1 MQMTDFEKIKKICER
16 TSRITSTVI
25 DDFILHYAAAKDNL
39 AREFDQRIATYK
51 HITRQLDISWVNM
64 LKSQYIVHRVFKADG
79 LLRKYL
85 NHVEIKRRPLDEQE
99 FLTAQLAQS
108 WRFSFS
114 RIVGNPA
121 PDFYQ
126 MKDVFSGESF
136 LLYSRSTT
144 QTLTEQT
151 PLLWFNLIAFNGACW
166 QTFGPVSSYQSF
178 DEDDIF
184 FFATEVNL
192 NIEDEELLRQD
203 VERNPLPY
211 MLLLTGSRFPVTFNK
226 KDELLIL
233 SSDHDLES
241 LDTEPLKE
249 NFKIEYNSGV
259 YRLSLKRWD
268 AMPHFAVAFYDEE
281 QAILMLTSMTERGF
295 DALTRKLNDYG
306 LGFPTESQ
314 IRIHPTMLVTAERI
328 FNRKLELNPYEKLF
342 TTESSP
348 EAKEEIEKM
357 NLFLQLAL
365 PAINA
370 GKKPDIAALAKQTGV
385 DISLAEQLVA
395 NTMEKVKGMR
405 RGKR

>member
-1 MQMTDFEKIKKICER
+1 MTDYEGIKKICER
-16 TSRITSTVI
+16 SSRITSTVI

-51 HITRQLDISWVNM
+51 HITRRLEASWVNM

-85 NHVEIKRRPLDEQE
+85 NHVEIKRRPADEQD
-99 FLTAQLAQS
+99 FLMAQLTQP

-114 RIVGNPA
+114 IIIENPA
-121 PDFYQ
+121 PDFYR

-144 QTLTEQT
+144 QTLKEQT

-192 NIEDEELLRQD
+192 NIEDEEMLRQD
-203 VERNPLPY
+203 IERNPVPY

-249 NFKIEYNSGV
+249 NFKVEYNAGV

-268 AMPHFAVAFYDEE
+268 AMPHFAVAYYDEGE
-281 QAILMLTSMTERGF
+281 AVLMLTSMTERGF
-295 DALTRKLNDYG
+295 DALVQKLNDYG
-306 LGFPTESQ
+306 LDLLAEPQ
-314 IRIHPTMLVTAERI
+314 IRVHPTMLVTAEGI
-328 FNRKLELNPYEKLF
+328 FNTKLELNPYGKHF
-342 TTESSP
+342 STDSSP
-348 EAKEEIEKM
+348 EVKEEIEKM

-370 GKKPDIAALAKQTGV
+370 GKKPDIEALAKQAGV
-385 DISLAEQLVA
+385 DVSLAEQLVA
-395 NTMEKVKGMR
+395 NIMEKVKGMR

>member
-1 MQMTDFEKIKKICER
+1 MTDFEEIKKICER
-16 TSRITSTVI
+16 TSRITATVI

-39 AREFDQRIATYK
+39 AREFDQRVATYK
-51 HITRQLDISWVNM
+51 HVIRQLDVSWVNM

-85 NHVEIKRRPLDEQE
+85 NHAEIKRRPSDEQE
-99 FLTAQLAQS
+99 FLKGQLAQP

-114 RIVGNPA
+114 MIIENPA
-121 PDFYQ
+121 PDFYR

-144 QTLTEQT
+144 QTLKEQT

-184 FFATEVNL
+184 FFATEVNFD
-192 NIEDEELLRQD
+192 IEDEEMLRED
-203 VERNPLPY
+203 VERNPVPY
-211 MLLLTGSRFPVTFNK
+211 MLLLTGSRLPVTFNK
-226 KDELLIL
+226 KDELLFL

-249 NFKIEYNSGV
+249 NFKVEYNSGV

-268 AMPHFAVAFYDEE
+268 AMPHFAVAYYDDGE
-281 QAILMLTSMTERGF
+281 AVLMLTSMTERGF
-295 DALTRKLNDYG
+295 DALTQKLNDYG
-306 LGFPTESQ
+306 FNLPAEPQ
-314 IRIHPTMLVTAERI
+314 VRVHPTMLVTAERI
-328 FNRKLELNPYEKLF
+328 FNAKLELNPYEKLF
-342 TTESSP
+342 ATESSP
-348 EAKEEIEKM
+348 EVKEELEKM
-357 NLFLQLAL
+357 NLFLRLAL

-370 GKKPDIAALAKQTGV
+370 GRKPDIEALAKLAGV
-385 DISLAEQLVA
+385 DVSLAEQLVA

>member
-1 MQMTDFEKIKKICER
+1 MTEYEEIKKSCER
-16 TSRITSTVI
+16 TSRITATVI

-39 AREFDQRIATYK
+39 AREFDQQIGTYK
-51 HITRQLDISWVNM
+51 HITRQLEASWVNM

-85 NHVEIKRRPLDEQE
+85 NHAEIKRRPSDEQE
-99 FLTAQLAQS
+99 FLKEQLAQP

-114 RIVGNPA
+114 MIIENPA
-121 PDFYQ
+121 PDFYR

-136 LLYSRSTT
+136 LLYSRSTM
-144 QTLTEQT
+144 QTLKEQT

-166 QTFGPVSSYQSF
+166 QTFGSVSSYQSF

-184 FFATEVNL
+184 FFATEL
-192 NIEDEELLRQD
+192 NFDIEDEEMLRQD
-203 VERNPLPY
+203 VERNPVPY

-233 SSDHDLES
+233 SSDHDLEF

-249 NFKIEYNSGV
+249 NFKVEYNAGV
-259 YRLSLKRWD
+259 YRFSLKRWD
-268 AMPHFAVAFYDEE
+268 AMPHFAVGYYDEE
-281 QAILMLTSMTERGF
+281 EAVFMLTSMTERGF
-295 DALTRKLNDYG
+295 DALTRTLNDYG
-306 LGFPTESQ
+306 LGLPAEPQ
-314 IRIHPTMLVTAERI
+314 IRVHPSMLVTAEQI
-328 FNRKLELNPYEKLF
+328 FNTKLELNPYGKLF

-348 EAKEEIEKM
+348 EVKEEIEKM

-370 GKKPDIAALAKQTGV
+370 GKKPDVEALAKQAGV
-385 DISLAEQLVA
+385 DVSLAEQLVA
-395 NTMEKVKGMR
+395 NTMEKVKGMKSR
-405 RGKR
+405 KR

>member
-1 MQMTDFEKIKKICER
+1 MTDYEEIKKICER

-39 AREFDQRIATYK
+39 AREFDQRVATYK
-51 HITRQLDISWVNM
+51 HITRQLEASWVNM

-99 FLTAQLAQS
+99 FLTAQLAQP

-114 RIVGNPA
+114 RIIENPA

-144 QTLTEQT
+144 QTLENQT
-151 PLLWFNLIAFNGACW
+151 PALWFNLIAFNGTCW

-184 FFATEVNL
+184 FFATEVNFD
-192 NIEDEELLRQD
+192 IEDEDMLRQD
-203 VERNPLPY
+203 VERNPVPY

-241 LDTEPLKE
+241 LDTEALKE
-249 NFKIEYNSGV
+249 NFRVEYNSGV

-268 AMPHFAVAFYDEE
+268 AMPHFAVAYYDEE
-281 QAILMLTSMTERGF
+281 EAVLMLTSMTERGF
-295 DALTRKLNDYG
+295 DALTQKLNVYNLG
-306 LGFPTESQ
+306 LPTESQ

-342 TTESSP
+342 ITESSP
-348 EAKEEIEKM
+348 EVNEEIEKM

-370 GKKPDIAALAKQTGV
+370 GKKPDVAALAKQAGV
-385 DISLAEQLVA
+385 DVALAEQLVA

>member
-1 MQMTDFEKIKKICER
+1 MTDFEEIKKICER
-16 TSRITSTVI
+16 TSRITAAVI

-39 AREFDQRIATYK
+39 AREFDQRVATYK
-51 HITRQLDISWVNM
+51 HVTRQLEASWVNM

-85 NHVEIKRRPLDEQE
+85 NHAEIKRRPSDEQE
-99 FLTAQLAQS
+99 FLKEQLAQP

-114 RIVGNPA
+114 MIIENPA
-121 PDFYQ
+121 PDFYR
-126 MKDVFSGESF
+126 MKDAFSGESF

-144 QTLTEQT
+144 KTLKEQT

-184 FFATEVNL
+184 FFATEVNFD
-192 NIEDEELLRQD
+192 IEDEEMLRQD
-203 VERNPLPY
+203 VERNPVPY

-249 NFKIEYNSGV
+249 NFKVECNSGV

-268 AMPHFAVAFYDEE
+268 AMPHFAVAYYDEGE
-281 QAILMLTSMTERGF
+281 AVLMLTSMTERGF
-295 DALTRKLNDYG
+295 NALTRTLNDYG
-306 LGFPTESQ
+306 LGLPAEPQ
-314 IRIHPTMLVTAERI
+314 IRVHPTMLVTAERI
-328 FNRKLELNPYEKLF
+328 FNTKLELNPYEKLF
-342 TTESSP
+342 TAQSSP
-348 EAKEEIEKM
+348 EVKEELEKM

-370 GKKPDIAALAKQTGV
+370 GRKPDVEALAKQAGV
-385 DISLAEQLVA
+385 DVSLAEQLVA
-395 NTMEKVKGMR
+395 NTMEKVKEMR

>member
-1 MQMTDFEKIKKICER
+1 M
-16 TSRITSTVI
+16 
-25 DDFILHYAAAKDNL
+25 
-39 AREFDQRIATYK
+39 
-51 HITRQLDISWVNM
+51 
-64 LKSQYIVHRVFKADG
+64 HRVFKADG

-99 FLTAQLAQS
+99 FLTAQLAQP

-114 RIVGNPA
+114 RIIENPA

-144 QTLTEQT
+144 QTLENQT
-151 PLLWFNLIAFNGACW
+151 PALWFNLIAFNGTCW
-166 QTFGPVSSYQSF
+166 QTFGPVSSYQRF

-184 FFATEVNL
+184 FFATEVNFD
-192 NIEDEELLRQD
+192 IEDEDMLRQD
-203 VERNPLPY
+203 VERNPVPY

-241 LDTEPLKE
+241 LDTEALKE
-249 NFKIEYNSGV
+249 NFRVEYNSGV

-268 AMPHFAVAFYDEE
+268 AMPHFAVAYYDEE
-281 QAILMLTSMTERGF
+281 EAVLMLTSMTERGF
-295 DALTRKLNDYG
+295 DALTQKLNVYNLG
-306 LGFPTESQ
+306 LPTESQ

-342 TTESSP
+342 ITESSP
-348 EAKEEIEKM
+348 EVNEEIEKM

-370 GKKPDIAALAKQTGV
+370 GKKPDVAALAKQAGV
-385 DISLAEQLVA
+385 DVALAEQLVA

>member
-1 MQMTDFEKIKKICER
+1 MTDFEEIKKICER
-16 TSRITSTVI
+16 TSRITATGI
-25 DDFILHYAAAKDNL
+25 EDFILHYAAAKDNL
-39 AREFDQRIATYK
+39 AREFDQRVATYK
-51 HITRQLDISWVNM
+51 HVTRQLDVSWVNM

-85 NHVEIKRRPLDEQE
+85 NHAAVKRRLSDEQE
-99 FLTAQLAQS
+99 FLKEQLAQP

-114 RIVGNPA
+114 MIIENPA
-121 PDFYQ
+121 PDFYR

-144 QTLTEQT
+144 QTLKEQT

-184 FFATEVNL
+184 FFATEVNFH
-192 NIEDEELLRQD
+192 IEDEEMLRQD
-203 VERNPLPY
+203 VERNPVPY

-249 NFKIEYNSGV
+249 TFKVEYNAGV

-268 AMPHFAVAFYDEE
+268 AMPHFAVAYYDEGE
-281 QAILMLTSMTERGF
+281 AVLMLTSMTERGF
-295 DALTRKLNDYG
+295 DALTQKFNDYG
-306 LGFPTESQ
+306 FGLPAEPQ

-328 FNRKLELNPYEKLF
+328 FNTKIELNPYGKLF

-348 EAKEEIEKM
+348 QVKEELEKM

-370 GKKPDIAALAKQTGV
+370 GKRPDVEALAKQAGV
-385 DISLAEQLVA
+385 DVSLAEQLVA
-395 NTMEKVKGMR
+395 NTMDKVKEMR

>member
-1 MQMTDFEKIKKICER
+1 MTDFEEIKKICER

-51 HITRQLDISWVNM
+51 HVTRQLEASWVNM

-85 NHVEIKRRPLDEQE
+85 NHAEIKRRPSDEQE
-99 FLTAQLAQS
+99 FLKEQLAQP

-114 RIVGNPA
+114 MIIENPA
-121 PDFYQ
+121 PDFYR

-144 QTLTEQT
+144 KTLKEQT
-151 PLLWFNLIAFNGACW
+151 PLLWFNLIAFNGTCW

-184 FFATEVNL
+184 FFATEVNFH
-192 NIEDEELLRQD
+192 IEGEETLRQD
-203 VERNPLPY
+203 VERNPVPY

-233 SSDHDLES
+233 SSDHDLGS

-249 NFKIEYNSGV
+249 NFKVEYNAGV

-268 AMPHFAVAFYDEE
+268 AMPHFAVAYYDEGE
-281 QAILMLTSMTERGF
+281 AVLMLTSMTERGF
-295 DALTRKLNDYG
+295 DALTQKLNDYG
-306 LGFPTESQ
+306 LDLPAEPQ
-314 IRIHPTMLVTAERI
+314 IRVHPSMLVTAEGI
-328 FNRKLELNPYEKLF
+328 FNTKIELNPYGKLF
-342 TTESSP
+342 TTKSSP
-348 EAKEEIEKM
+348 EVKKEIEKM

-370 GKKPDIAALAKQTGV
+370 GKKPDVEALAKQAGV
-385 DISLAEQLVA
+385 DVSLAEQLVA
-395 NTMEKVKGMR
+395 NTMDKVKEMR

>member
-1 MQMTDFEKIKKICER
+1 MTDFEEIKKLCER

-51 HITRQLDISWVNM
+51 HITRQLDISWVNT

-99 FLTAQLAQS
+99 FLTAQLTKP

-114 RIVGNPA
+114 RIIGNPA

-144 QTLTEQT
+144 QTLKQQT
-151 PLLWFNLIAFNGACW
+151 PLLWFNLIAFNGTCW

-184 FFATEVNL
+184 FFATEVNFD
-192 NIEDEELLRQD
+192 IEDEDMLRQN
-203 VERNPLPY
+203 VERNPVPY

-241 LDTEPLKE
+241 LDTERLKE
-249 NFKIEYNSGV
+249 NFKVEYNSGV

-268 AMPHFAVAFYDEE
+268 AMPHFAVAYYDEGE
-281 QAILMLTSMTERGF
+281 AVLMLTSMTERGF
-295 DALTRKLNDYG
+295 DALTQKLNDYG
-306 LGFPTESQ
+306 LGLPTESQ
-314 IRIHPTMLVTAERI
+314 ICIHPTLLVTAERI

-348 EAKEEIEKM
+348 EVKEELEKM

-365 PAINA
+365 PVINA
-370 GKKPDIAALAKQTGV
+370 GKRPDVEALAKQAGV
-385 DISLAEQLVA
+385 DVSLAEQLVA
-395 NTMEKVKGMR
+395 STMDKVKGMR

>member
-1 MQMTDFEKIKKICER
+1 MTDFEEIKKICER
-16 TSRITSTVI
+16 TSRISATVI

-51 HITRQLDISWVNM
+51 HITRQLEASWVNM
-64 LKSQYIVHRVFKADG
+64 LKSQYIVHKVFKADG

-85 NHVEIKRRPLDEQE
+85 NHDEVKRRPLAEQQ
-99 FLTAQLAQS
+99 FLKEQLAQP

-114 RIVGNPA
+114 MLIENPA

-144 QTLTEQT
+144 QTLKEQT
-151 PLLWFNLIAFNGACW
+151 PLLWFNLIAFNGECW

-184 FFATEVNL
+184 FFATEVDL
-192 NIEDEELLRQD
+192 NIEGEEMLRQD
-203 VERNPLPY
+203 IERNPVPY

-233 SSDHDLES
+233 FSDHDLES

-249 NFKIEYNSGV
+249 NFKVEYNSGV
-259 YRLSLKRWD
+259 YRLSLKHWD
-268 AMPHFAVAFYDEE
+268 AMPHFAVAYYDEGE
-281 QAILMLTSMTERGF
+281 AVLMLTSMTERGF
-295 DALTRKLNDYG
+295 DALTQKLNGDGFG
-306 LGFPTESQ
+306 LPAEPQ
-314 IRIHPTMLVTAERI
+314 IRVHPSMLVTAERI
-328 FNRKLELNPYEKLF
+328 FNAKLELNPYEKLF

-348 EAKEEIEKM
+348 EVKEELEKM

-370 GKKPDIAALAKQTGV
+370 GRKLDIEALAKQAGV
-385 DISLAEQLVA
+385 DVSLAEQLVA
-395 NTMEKVKGMR
+395 NTMEKVREMR

>member
-1 MQMTDFEKIKKICER
+1 MTDYEEIKQICER

-39 AREFDQRIATYK
+39 AREFDQRVATYK
-51 HITRQLDISWVNM
+51 HITRQLEASWVNM

-99 FLTAQLAQS
+99 FLTAQLAQP

-114 RIVGNPA
+114 RIIENPA

-144 QTLTEQT
+144 QTLENQT
-151 PLLWFNLIAFNGACW
+151 PALWFNLIAFNGTCW
-166 QTFGPVSSYQSF
+166 QTFGPVSSYQRF

-184 FFATEVNL
+184 FFATEVNFD
-192 NIEDEELLRQD
+192 IEDEDMLRQD
-203 VERNPLPY
+203 VERNPVPY

-241 LDTEPLKE
+241 LDTEALKE
-249 NFKIEYNSGV
+249 NFRVEYNSGV

-268 AMPHFAVAFYDEE
+268 AMPHFAVAYYDEE
-281 QAILMLTSMTERGF
+281 EAVLMLTSMTERGF
-295 DALTRKLNDYG
+295 DALTQKLNVYNLG
-306 LGFPTESQ
+306 LPTESQ

-342 TTESSP
+342 ITESSP
-348 EAKEEIEKM
+348 EVNEEIEKM

-370 GKKPDIAALAKQTGV
+370 GKKPDVAALAKQAGV
-385 DISLAEQLVA
+385 DVALAEQLVA

>member
-1 MQMTDFEKIKKICER
+1 MTDFEEIKKICER

-85 NHVEIKRRPLDEQE
+85 NHAEIKRRPPDEQE
-99 FLTAQLAQS
+99 FLAAQMAQP

-114 RIVGNPA
+114 RIIENPA
-121 PDFYQ
+121 PDFYW

-144 QTLTEQT
+144 QTLEKQT
-151 PLLWFNLIAFNGACW
+151 PVLWFNLIAFNGTCW

-192 NIEDEELLRQD
+192 NIEDEEMLKQD
-203 VERNPLPY
+203 IERNPVPY
-211 MLLLTGSRFPVTFNK
+211 MLLLTGSSFPVTFNK

-249 NFKIEYNSGV
+249 NFKVEYNAGV

-268 AMPHFAVAFYDEE
+268 AMPHFAVAYYDEGE
-281 QAILMLTSMTERGF
+281 AVLMLTSMTERGF

-306 LGFPTESQ
+306 LGLPTESQ

-328 FNRKLELNPYEKLF
+328 FNRKLELNPYERLF

-348 EAKEEIEKM
+348 EVKEELEKM

-365 PAINA
+365 PVINA
-370 GKKPDIAALAKQTGV
+370 GKRPDVEALAKQAGV
-385 DISLAEQLVA
+385 DVSLAEQLVA
-395 NTMEKVKGMR
+395 STMDKVKGMR

>member
-1 MQMTDFEKIKKICER
+1 MTDFEEIKKICER
-16 TSRITSTVI
+16 TSHITSTVI

-51 HITRQLDISWVNM
+51 HITRQLDVSWVNM
-64 LKSQYIVHRVFKADG
+64 LKSQYIVHKVFKADG

-85 NHVEIKRRPLDEQE
+85 NHAEVKRRPSDEQE
-99 FLTAQLAQS
+99 FLREQLAQP

-114 RIVGNPA
+114 MIIENPS
-121 PDFYQ
+121 PDFYR

-144 QTLTEQT
+144 QTLKEGT
-151 PLLWFNLIAFNGACW
+151 PLLWFNLIAFNGTCW

-184 FFATEVNL
+184 FFATEVNF
-192 NIEDEELLRQD
+192 NVEDEETLLQD
-203 VERNPLPY
+203 VERNPVPY

-226 KDELLIL
+226 KDELLNL
-233 SSDHDLES
+233 SSDHDLEF
-241 LDTEPLKE
+241 LDTEQFKE
-249 NFKIEYNSGV
+249 NFKVEYSSGV

-268 AMPHFAVAFYDEE
+268 GMPHFAVAYYDEDE
-281 QAILMLTSMTERGF
+281 AVLALTSMTERGF
-295 DALTRKLNDYG
+295 DALTQKLNDYG
-306 LGFPTESQ
+306 FAFPAEPQ
-314 IRIHPTMLVTAERI
+314 IRVHPTMLLTAERI
-328 FNRKLELNPYEKLF
+328 FNTKLELNPYGKLF
-342 TTESSP
+342 TSESSP
-348 EAKEEIEKM
+348 EVKEEIEKM

-370 GKKPDIAALAKQTGV
+370 GRKPEIEALAKQAGV
-385 DISLAEQLVA
+385 DVSMAKELVA
-395 NTMEKVKGMR
+395 NAMEKVKGTR

>member
-1 MQMTDFEKIKKICER
+1 MTDFEEIKKICER
-16 TSRITSTVI
+16 TSRITATVI
-25 DDFILHYAAAKDNL
+25 DDFLLHYAAAKDNL
-39 AREFDQRIATYK
+39 AHEFDQRIATYK

-64 LKSQYIVHRVFKADG
+64 LKSQYIIHRVFKAEG

-85 NHVEIKRRPLDEQE
+85 NHGEIKRRPSDEQE
-99 FLTAQLAQS
+99 FLKEQLAQP

-114 RIVGNPA
+114 MIIENPA
-121 PDFYQ
+121 PDFYR

-144 QTLTEQT
+144 QTLKEQT

-184 FFATEVNL
+184 FFATEVNF
-192 NIEDEELLRQD
+192 NIEDEEMLQQD
-203 VERNPLPY
+203 VERNSVPY

-233 SSDHDLES
+233 SSDHDLEF
-241 LDTEPLKE
+241 LDSEQLKE
-249 NFKIEYNSGV
+249 NFKVEYSSGV

-268 AMPHFAVAFYDEE
+268 AMPHFAVAYYDEE
-281 QAILMLTSMTERGF
+281 EAVLMPTSMTERGF
-295 DALTRKLNDYG
+295 DALTQKLNDYG
-306 LGFPTESQ
+306 FGLPAEPQ
-314 IRIHPTMLVTAERI
+314 IRVHPSMLVTAERI
-328 FNRKLELNPYEKLF
+328 FNTKLELNPYEKLF

-348 EAKEEIEKM
+348 EVKEEIEKM

-365 PAINA
+365 PLINA
-370 GKKPDIAALAKQTGV
+370 GKKSDVEALAKQAGV
-385 DISLAEQLVA
+385 DVSLAEQLVA

-405 RGKR
+405 SGKR